1 LRQACVDR
9 GVSGAPDFVLSGQLN
24 GTCCSISKPFTGC
37 MKLEKC
43 AVPVRSV
50 ELQLVRVE
58 TCGCA
63 EGYAREATEIQN
75 IQIGDGDIPPMVEIP
90 IHMVFPR
97 LFTCP
102 TLITTNF
109 KIEFEINL
117 VIVFHDD
124 HLVTNN
130 FPIILVRD

>member
-1 LRQACVDR
+1 
-9 GVSGAPDFVLSGQLN
+9 
-24 GTCCSISKPFTGC
+24 

-109 KIEFEINL
+109 KIGIFSSDVSFKTLQIFLFQNL
-117 VIVFHDD
+117 RLI
-124 HLVTNN
+124 
-130 FPIILVRD
+130 